1 MKTIY
6 RIFFGLE
13 GILISLFTYFNYNI
27 PNLIETNVMKHQ
39 YLTSGIIISAFGME
53 FAATAIGFLIIYCM
67 AGAFLTIGFAE
78 LYMYFSRKFNNK
90 NKLYTAL
97 RRVKYGIFYDEEKD
111 IVLTVDEKVKQ
122 HESI

>member
-39 YLTSGIIISAFGME
+39 YLTSGIIISAFGLE

-78 LYMYFSRKFNNK
+78 LYMYFSRKLNNK

-97 RRVKYGIFYDEEKD
+97 RKVKYGIFYDEEKD
-111 IVLTVDEKVKQ
+111 VVLTVDEKIKQ
-122 HESI
+122 HEI